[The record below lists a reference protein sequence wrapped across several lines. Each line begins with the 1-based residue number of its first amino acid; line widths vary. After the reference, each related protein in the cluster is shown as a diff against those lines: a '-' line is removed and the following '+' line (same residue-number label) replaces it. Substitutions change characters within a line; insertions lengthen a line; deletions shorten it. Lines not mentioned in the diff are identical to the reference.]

1 GWRGPASKAPPARS
15 WSSLP
20 AAAAWTRSRPGGSR
34 STRRRLGCEVAAPRQ
49 LRGTKSAG
57 ADPGHHRPAAG
68 GWEVSPLPPSTGA
81 DVINGRVR
89 TVVGRQLVPVHPI
102 EILVEPVGVDEAAL
116 DIVQEWGEQS
126 FPASDP
132 PANW

>member
-1 GWRGPASKAPPARS
+1 
-15 WSSLP
+15 
-20 AAAAWTRSRPGGSR
+20 
-34 STRRRLGCEVAAPRQ
+34 
-49 LRGTKSAG
+49 
-57 ADPGHHRPAAG
+57 
-68 GWEVSPLPPSTGA
+68 VSPLPPSTGA

>member
-1 GWRGPASKAPPARS
+1 M
-15 WSSLP
+15 
-20 AAAAWTRSRPGGSR
+20 
-34 STRRRLGCEVAAPRQ
+34 
-49 LRGTKSAG
+49 
-57 ADPGHHRPAAG
+57 
-68 GWEVSPLPPSTGA
+68 
-81 DVINGRVR
+81 INGRVR

>member
-1 GWRGPASKAPPARS
+1 M
-15 WSSLP
+15 
-20 AAAAWTRSRPGGSR
+20 
-34 STRRRLGCEVAAPRQ
+34 
-49 LRGTKSAG
+49 
-57 ADPGHHRPAAG
+57 
-68 GWEVSPLPPSTGA
+68 
-81 DVINGRVR
+81 
-89 TVVGRQLVPVHPI
+89 VGRQLVPVHPI